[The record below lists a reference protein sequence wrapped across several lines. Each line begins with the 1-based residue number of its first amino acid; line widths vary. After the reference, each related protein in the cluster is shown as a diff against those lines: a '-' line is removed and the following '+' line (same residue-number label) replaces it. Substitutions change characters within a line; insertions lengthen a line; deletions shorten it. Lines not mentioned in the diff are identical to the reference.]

1 MSYLPQIL
9 FLIILAVATFFLARR
24 IGQIRKNIQLGREVN
39 RYDNK
44 PARFRNMMLIAFG
57 QKKMFKR
64 IVPAILHLFVYIGF
78 LVINLEVLEFVIDGF
93 FGTHRFFATLIGG
106 TGIYTVLLNIFEFLA
121 VAVIVSCAIFLIRRK
136 VIKVDRFGGQEM
148 TSWPKTDA
156 TIILVT
162 EIILMIAILSM
173 NAADSVL
180 QARDPAYIETGT
192 LFFSSLLKPLFTDMS
207 TTALIAVERVA
218 WWFHIIGILAF
229 AVYILYS
236 KHLHI
241 FLAFPN
247 TYYANLNL
255 KGKMHN
261 MPEVT
266 REVKTMLG
274 IPLEESEPASSVDGN
289 AGTPPAQQEIATLG
303 AKDVN
308 DLHWKNILDAYTC
321 TQCGRCTDECP
332 ANQTGK
338 KLSPR
343 KIVMDTRAR
352 AEEVGQSIAKGG
364 PGLQDGKTLFR
375 DYITEE
381 EINACTTCN
390 ACVEA
395 CPVNIDPLSVILQI
409 RRYMAMEESSSPQ
422 EWQMMFQ
429 NIETSFAPW
438 KFPPSDRFKWAD
450 SLKK

>member
-1 MSYLPQIL
+1 MEYLPQIL
-9 FLIILAVATFFLARR
+9 FVLVVGIATFVLLGR
-24 IGQIRKNIQLGREVN
+24 IRQIRKNILLGREVN
-39 RYDNK
+39 RSDNK
-44 PARFRNMMLIAFG
+44 AARFRNMMLVAFG

-78 LVINLEVLEFVIDGF
+78 IVINLEVLEFIIDGLT
-93 FGTHRFFATLIGG
+93 GTHRFFATLIGG
-106 TGIYTVLLNIFEFLA
+106 QGVYTVLVNIFEFLA
-121 VAVIVSCAIFLIRRK
+121 VGVIVACAVFLLRRH
-136 VIKVDRFGGQEM
+136 VVKVDRFGGQEM
-148 TSWPKTDA
+148 TSWPKRDA
-156 TIILVT
+156 DIILIT
-162 EIILMIAILSM
+162 EIVLMIAILTM
-173 NAADSVL
+173 NATDSVL
-180 QARDPAYIETGT
+180 QARDPKYIETGR

-207 TTALIAVERVA
+207 TTSLIALERGA
-218 WWFHIIGILAF
+218 WWFHIVGILGF
-229 AVYILYS
+229 AIYIMYS

-266 REVKTMLG
+266 REVKSMLG
-274 IPLEESEPASSVDGN
+274 IPDDTANSVDGD
-289 AGTPPAQQEIATLG
+289 AGTPAAQQEIATLG

-308 DLHWKNILDAYTC
+308 DLHWKNLLDAYSC

-352 AEEVGQSIAKGG
+352 AEEVGQSIANGG